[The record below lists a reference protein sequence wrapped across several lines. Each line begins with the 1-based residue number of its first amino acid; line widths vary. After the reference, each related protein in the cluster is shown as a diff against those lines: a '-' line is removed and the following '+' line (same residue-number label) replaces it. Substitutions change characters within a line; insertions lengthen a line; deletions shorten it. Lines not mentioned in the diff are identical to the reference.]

1 MKIVRALA
9 GAAIVAAGLSG
20 AANYGLGAWLH
31 ADWPG
36 TPLRSETFE
45 TRGFPFALGFDATG
59 IALRDGRRE
68 ATLSGAEVRAPVW
81 DPLALTIRPR
91 LPATLSDGTLSAT
104 LNAGTASGELAFGY
118 GLPDLPL
125 RRAAGRVE
133 QAQIA
138 LASAPD
144 MPFTAASAEAA
155 LARQPAGDYA
165 AHLRLN
171 DIALPEGAA
180 DRLLPGA
187 DLGDRIASVSADAT
201 VGFAHPPALHGPHP
215 ELARVHLA
223 TLSIDWGGRGLSA
236 SGDLSADAA
245 GLAEGQI
252 ALTTRDW
259 QSWFDVARR
268 AGLLG
273 RGEHL
278 VESLLRSMAEAS
290 PDGSVSIPVS
300 FHKGR
305 MSVGPVPTG
314 YMLRLAQRQ

>member
-1 MKIVRALA
+1 MKIVRTLA

-20 AANYGLGAWLH
+20 AVNYGLGAWLH

-36 TPLRSETFE
+36 APLRSETFE
-45 TRGFPFALGFDATG
+45 TRGFPFAIGFDATG
-59 IALRDGRRE
+59 ISLHDGRRA
-68 ATLSGAEVRAPVW
+68 ATLTGAEVRAPAW
-81 DPLALTIRPR
+81 DPLALSIRPQ
-91 LPATLSDGTLSAT
+91 LPATVNDGPLSAT
-104 LNAGTASGELAFGY
+104 LNAGTASGALAFGY
-118 GLPDLPL
+118 SLPDLPL
-125 RRAAGRVE
+125 RDASGRME

-144 MPFTAASAEAA
+144 MPFTAATAEAG
-155 LARQPAGDYA
+155 LTRQPDGNYA

-187 DLGDRIASVSADAT
+187 DLGDRIATVSADAT
-201 VGFAHPPALHGPHP
+201 VGFAHPPALRGPRP
-215 ELARVHLA
+215 EVARIHLD
-223 TLSIDWGGRGLSA
+223 SFGIDWGGRGLNA
-236 SGDLSADAA
+236 SGDLTADAA

-278 VESLLRSMAEAS
+278 VESLLRGMAAAS
-290 PDGSVSIPVS
+290 PDGAVTIPVS
-300 FHKGR
+300 FAKGR
-305 MSVGPVPTG
+305 MAVGPVPTG
-314 YMLRLAQRQ
+314 YVLRLVQRQ